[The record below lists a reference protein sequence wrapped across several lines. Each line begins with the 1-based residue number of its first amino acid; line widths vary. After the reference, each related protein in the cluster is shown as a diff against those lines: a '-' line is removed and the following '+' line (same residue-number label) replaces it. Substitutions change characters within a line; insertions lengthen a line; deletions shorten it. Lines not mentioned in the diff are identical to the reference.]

1 MLQPSQVQKSHPGQ
15 DSTPMIMTREFLSEG
30 LLSLTPARE
39 KQQPTLANK
48 QQTKSNHGEES
59 AAFSVSQEQRALLD
73 SEHQ

>member
-30 LLSLTPARE
+30 LLSLTPAPE

-48 QQTKSNHGEES
+48 QQTKSNQGEES